1 LAAQFVRPLQQA
13 QATDRS
19 ARSVWKDPAVPGPV
33 KSILRR
39 SCADCHSLETNWPW
53 YAQIAPASWVVARDV
68 RHAREHMNLSV
79 WPEAPDIEEAEIAD
93 MVSASKMPP
102 RRYTLMH
109 PGARLSEAERQVIL
123 KWVQGAGK

>member
-1 LAAQFVRPLQQA
+1 
-13 QATDRS
+13 
-19 ARSVWKDPAVPGPV
+19 V
-33 KSILRR
+33 KAILRR

-68 RHAREHMNLSV
+68 RRAREHMNLSA

-93 MVSASKMPP
+93 MVSAGTMPP
-102 RRYTLMH
+102 GRYMLMH

-123 KWVQGAGK
+123 KWVQGAGR